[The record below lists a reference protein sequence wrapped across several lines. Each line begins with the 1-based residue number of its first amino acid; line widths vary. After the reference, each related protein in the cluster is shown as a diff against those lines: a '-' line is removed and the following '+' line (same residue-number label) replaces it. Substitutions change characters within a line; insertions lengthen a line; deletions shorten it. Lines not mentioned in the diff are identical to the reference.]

1 MIDRLVHHA
10 RSSHSKETATASK
23 TETSAASPP
32 SRPTNNEPR
41 LVKIHL
47 PTTDQD
53 SVAVDAS
60 STCASGID
68 RERNTGTG
76 DVERFAT
83 SEAAGSIDANYW
95 W

>member
-1 MIDRLVHHA
+1 MDTVLHA
-10 RSSHSKETATASK
+10 LGYVAS
-23 TETSAASPP
+23 ELLP
-32 SRPTNNEPR
+32 SRLQLMIE
-41 LVKIHL
+41 HL
-47 PTTDQD
+47 
-53 SVAVDAS
+53 

-83 SEAAGSIDANYW
+83 PEAAGSIDANYW